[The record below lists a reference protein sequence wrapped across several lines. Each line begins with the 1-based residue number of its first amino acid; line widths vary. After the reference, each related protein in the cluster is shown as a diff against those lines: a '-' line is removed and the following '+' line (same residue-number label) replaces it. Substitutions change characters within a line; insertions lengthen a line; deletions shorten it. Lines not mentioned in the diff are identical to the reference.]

1 MALIQAGVACD
12 QDCSSAR
19 DAQETVHTR
28 GLVDLASQL
37 YSLPGTKIKCDRDV
51 AVAAVLRS
59 QHISNFLQ
67 FGQIPHS
74 TI

>member
-28 GLVDLASQL
+28 GLLDLTSHL
-37 YSLPGTKIKCDRDV
+37 CSLPGTKIKCDRDV
-51 AVAAVLRS
+51 AVTVVLQS
-59 QHISNFLQ
+59 
-67 FGQIPHS
+67 
-74 TI
+74 